1 MRPKLELLSQE
12 QLTGIVDD
20 ALATLQKVGMFVE
33 CEDALSLAKQAGMKT
48 KGERVFFT
56 EAAVRGAL
64 ESAPAVVEVFDRD
77 GEKALH
83 LGGDTIQFDPG
94 SAALHILDPQTRRRR
109 VPVTADCAHL
119 GWVTESCKN
128 VAAQATALI
137 PTDVPKD
144 MADRFRLYV
153 ALLSSRKPVVT
164 GTFLKDGFAVM
175 KAMLTA
181 VRGGE
186 QALRD
191 KPLAIFDCAPTPP
204 LKWSDLTCQ
213 AMIDCARAGIP
224 AELVSMPMA
233 GATSPVTLREVVVQ
247 HCAENMCGVTLH
259 QLASAGAPI
268 IWGGS
273 PSALDMRYGTT
284 PMGAGETQ
292 MIDAAYTQVGKSL
305 GMPTHAYMALSDSK
319 TADWQAGMETGNG
332 AVIAALAGVNMISG
346 PGMLDFE
353 SCQSL
358 EKLVL
363 DNEACG
369 FALRLVRGIDDH
381 PEQSAP
387 DLLAAV
393 VESGHFLANPHTR
406 KYFRKEL
413 HIPGPTICRSSYG
426 EWEKQGGKT
435 AFEAAA
441 DQVQKILA
449 KGNPAPVSA
458 ELRQELA
465 GLMGA
470 EAKRF
475 GLETLPEV

>member
-1 MRPKLELLSQE
+1 MRPKLKLLSQE

-33 CEDALSLAKQAGMKT
+33 CDEALNLAKQAGMKT
-48 KGERVFFT
+48 QGERVFFT

-64 ESAPAVVEVFDRD
+64 ETAPAVVEVFDRD
-77 GEKALH
+77 GDKALH
-83 LGGDTIQFDPG
+83 LGGDEIQFDPG
-94 SAALHILDPQTRRRR
+94 STALHILDPQTRRRR
-109 VPVTADCAHL
+109 TPVTADCAHL
-119 GWVTESCKN
+119 GWVTESCKS

-204 LKWSDLTCQ
+204 FKWSDLTCQ
-213 AMIDCARAGIP
+213 ALIDCAKAGIP
-224 AELVSMPMA
+224 AELVTMPMA

-247 HCAENMCGVTLH
+247 ACAENMCGVTLH
-259 QLASAGAPI
+259 QLACPGAPI
-268 IWGGS
+268 VWGGS

-284 PMGAGETQ
+284 PMGAIETQ
-292 MIDAAYTQVGKSL
+292 MIDVGYTEVGKSL

-319 TADWQAGMETGNG
+319 VADWQAGMETNSG
-332 AVIAALAGVNMISG
+332 AILAALAGVNMISG

-369 FALRLVRGIDDH
+369 LALRLVRGIEDH
-381 PEQSAP
+381 PDQSAP
-387 DLLAAV
+387 DLLARV
-393 VESGHFLANPHTR
+393 VEAGHFLADPHTR
-406 KYFRKEL
+406 KHFRKEI
-413 HIPGPTICRSSYG
+413 HHPGPTIFRSSYG

-441 DQVQKILA
+441 DQVKKILA
-449 KGNPAPVSA
+449 KGNPAPVAA
-458 ELRQELA
+458 ELKQELV

-470 EAKRF
+470 EGKRF